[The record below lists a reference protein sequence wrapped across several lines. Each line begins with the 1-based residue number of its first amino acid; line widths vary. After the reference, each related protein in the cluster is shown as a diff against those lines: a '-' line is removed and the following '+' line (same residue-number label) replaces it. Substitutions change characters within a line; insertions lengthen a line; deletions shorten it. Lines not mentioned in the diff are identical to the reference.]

1 MVRSETDTLARFR
14 SLLQKAVRR
23 GNANL
28 VVTTC
33 AILESFGAREKNW
46 IRGRAAIITFEES
59 WPLGVG
65 LVFNKRFHS
74 KVAALVRVARC
85 QKSKDA
91 SGLGL
96 LAHALF
102 EDDRSVLNG
111 SRQDR
116 DLKII
121 ANAIG
126 RPDAFW
132 EWVLQRGETKDQVAL
147 IRHAHQFRKIGLP
160 KDNAIIQ
167 SAAYLGSVGPL
178 PEVNMASTEEKTF
191 PYWVALDYHTTEGRR
206 TLRDISRDL
215 HIELPQL
222 EWIAFYSEGNKTN
235 DMCASPWWD
244 RYCAWR
250 FQKIGIPIEEAPLLW
265 VPVRPQVMAALEEE
279 SHQLHKDIYRWKMD
293 HMDRIRHLRQQVDLF
308 LAHFDE
314 VQRDQLEIF

>member
-1 MVRSETDTLARFR
+1 MVRSETDTHARFR

-33 AILESFGAREKNW
+33 ALLESLGAREKTW

-65 LVFNKRFHS
+65 LLFNKRFHS
-74 KVAALVRVARC
+74 KVAALVRVARF

-96 LAHALF
+96 LAYALF
-102 EDDRSVLNG
+102 EGDPSVLDG
-111 SRQDR
+111 STQDK
-116 DLKII
+116 DLKIV
-121 ANAIG
+121 ANAIR

-132 EWVLQRGETKDQVAL
+132 KWVLQQGETKEQMTL
-147 IRHAHQFRKIGLP
+147 IRHAHQFRKVGLP

-167 SAAYLGSVGPL
+167 AAAYLGSEGSL
-178 PEVNMASTEEKTF
+178 PQVNMAAVEVKTF
-191 PYWVALDYHTTEGRR
+191 PYWVALDYHTTEGKR
-206 TLRDISRDL
+206 TLKDISRDL

-244 RYCAWR
+244 RYCTWR
-250 FQKIGIPIEEAPLLW
+250 FKKIGIPVEEAHLLW
-265 VPVRPQVMAALEEE
+265 VPVRPQVISALEEE

-293 HMDRIRHLRQQVDLF
+293 HMDRIRHLRQQVDLI
-308 LAHFDE
+308 LEHFDE
-314 VQRDQLEIF
+314 VRKDQLEIF